1 MQELCSLGTCVVRAH
16 DGEPDT
22 LGHTLG
28 RGASDPLCEVTL
40 EQTFQGSR
48 LRCPGH
54 LGYISGK
61 GEGSSPHPH
70 PTTDSSGRE
79 DRHILAAIK
88 NLLVSHLSP
97 SRKGFLSL
105 GLTIRRRTEG
115 PQAAPP
121 WVSLC
126 LRPVCRRQL
135 PGLSLLLR
143 PEKLYSRP
151 TCSAEPASFG
161 ARLHLLRRPVGGA
174 LLLRN
179 HLSGAKVSPPEQVVC
194 PEISCNDRHALPERS
209 SNKYEFLQFVTFP
222 RILWHW
228 SSWGSGTHL
237 DSLLNWSLT

>member
-28 RGASDPLCEVTL
+28 RVASDPLCEVTL

-174 LLLRN
+174 LYYATTSPEPRSHPQSRWFVLRFLAMTDM
-179 HLSGAKVSPPEQVVC
+179 LSPRGAL
-194 PEISCNDRHALPERS
+194 ISMNF
-209 SNKYEFLQFVTFP
+209 SNLSHSHGYC
-222 RILWHW
+222 
-228 SSWGSGTHL
+228 GTGAAGAH
-237 DSLLNWSLT
+237 SLIGL